1 MTSDRERQLQ
11 MMLYKLTAFEKHEL
25 ALSSLIG
32 DLEGLFDALDLQDEY
47 WREGFWDSW
56 GDLEV
61 VYALALD
68 MPSKATPRNNW
79 VNYGVNLCRGAME

>member
-1 MTSDRERQLQ
+1 

-68 MPSKATPRNNW
+68 MPSKPLSDSSIQHVWEAVAKLKSLIATKLQQ
-79 VNYGVNLCRGAME
+79 V